1 MFYVLIRGSAYGN
14 LRFEAREEI
23 REDLRKRLEA
33 QGIRFLEY
41 HWIWDEEDRCLL
53 LVGQY
58 EQMESAR
65 WWIRALES
73 MGFTVCI
80 KTSLPGEEDSG
91 GTSFPVD
98 G

>member
-1 MFYVLIRGSAYGN
+1 MYYVLIRGSAYGN

-58 EQMESAR
+58 EQMANASL
-65 WWIRALES
+65 WIQALES
-73 MGFTVCI
+73 MEFTVCI
-80 KTSLPGEEDSG
+80 KTSLPGEEGSY
-91 GTSFPVD
+91 
-98 G
+98 